1 MRKLAVLAN
10 AMIIDN
16 IGGKCPALDHY
27 DASMR
32 PRCCFLSREDDR
44 RCCLGGG
51 GNSRLAISGAA
62 KIT

>member
-44 RCCLGGG
+44 SLTGPQ
-51 GNSRLAISGAA
+51 LLPGAGPPT
-62 KIT
+62 IVPPG